1 MKKFLFLIAAVVM
14 SIGAAQAQRH
24 KVYCELVGEQK
35 LMSTKFSVQVDFGQK
50 QKIGYGQFLVD
61 EKGKRISF
69 NSMIDAMN
77 FMGEL
82 GWEFE
87 QAYIVTVGSDDSQRR
102 IYHWLLSRYMDDDE
116 AIDAGFKTRAS
127 YKAEANA
134 AEQPQEE

>member
-1 MKKFLFLIAAVVM
+1 MKKFLFLIAAVVL
-14 SIGAAQAQRH
+14 SIGSAQAQRH

-50 QKIGYGQFLVD
+50 QKIGYSQFLVD

-87 QAYIVTVGSDDSQRR
+87 QAYVVTVGDDSQRR
-102 IYHWLLSRYMDDDE
+102 IYHWLLSRYIDGDE
-116 AIDAGFKTRAS
+116 AIDAGFKTRAA
-127 YKAEANA
+127 YKAEAKA